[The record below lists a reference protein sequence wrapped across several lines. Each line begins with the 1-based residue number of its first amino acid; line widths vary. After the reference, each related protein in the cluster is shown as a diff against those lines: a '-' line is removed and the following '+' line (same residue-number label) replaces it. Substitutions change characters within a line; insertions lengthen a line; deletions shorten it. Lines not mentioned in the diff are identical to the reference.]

1 MRVLVGRSPRRTLST
16 QSMVAEGLVR
26 GGWVGPVACEM
37 HARASGRGCLL
48 ARFFS
53 LAALPTLSAFSIGTP
68 AHFFF
73 RPAAPAMS
81 DVLAAIAALPDPI
94 LRDKATR
101 SVASI
106 ARTLDIFG

>member
-1 MRVLVGRSPRRTLST
+1 
-16 QSMVAEGLVR
+16 
-26 GGWVGPVACEM
+26 
-37 HARASGRGCLL
+37 
-48 ARFFS
+48 
-53 LAALPTLSAFSIGTP
+53 
-68 AHFFF
+68 
-73 RPAAPAMS
+73 MS